1 MPKLGLC
8 ACYSNHNFGSMLQAL
23 ATCKAIDA
31 LEVEY
36 ELIRYKKK
44 ISPLRVVQIARKVI
58 TADAWLGLT
67 AELKWR
73 AYLSKHSAQKADVYK
88 RQEIG
93 LAIVGRR
100 PKKK

>member
-73 AYLSKHSAQKADVYK
+73 AYLSKHSAQGET
-88 RQEIG
+88 RTEIRI
-93 LAIVGRR
+93 LWRIL
-100 PKKK
+100 